1 MFSFLLPTLTGHKQV
16 KRSNVCTSYENF
28 LFNFL
33 KLLHHPYFCLKN
45 APFYFPM
52 AKITKWKHSAVEFSR
67 QLPLLVFALVL
78 KWKTEIGIPIDWL
91 KIKMISTRL
100 SFVLAND
107 RHVTQRALFS
117 HQYIWWCN
125 TAHFKRRHFETTHFD
140 YSSVVAFL
148 TSADSSSFILFVL
161 KIFREIRR
169 NKFLSKKMKNFFFQ
183 NFLKKCISEVTL

>member
-1 MFSFLLPTLTGHKQV
+1 MKIFFLISLNYCIIHIFALRMPW
-16 KRSNVCTSYENF
+16 F
-28 LFNFL
+28 
-33 KLLHHPYFCLKN
+33 
-45 APFYFPM
+45 FPM
-52 AKITKWKHSAVEFSR
+52 AKITKWKHSVEFSR

-91 KIKMISTRL
+91 KIKMISTSL

-107 RHVTQRALFS
+107 RHVFQRALFS
-117 HQYIWWCN
+117 HQYLWWCN

-161 KIFREIRR
+161 KFFV
-169 NKFLSKKMKNFFFQ
+169 KFLGKKIVEKNEEIFFFQ
-183 NFLKKCISEVTL
+183 NFLKKSILEVTL